1 MMRRVLLIIVVAA
14 IVVAVAWWV
23 ALLPG
28 SVAIQFGGTSID
40 APVPVALIG
49 LVVLF
54 ILLYVLV
61 RVAVFTFHLPSLSR
75 RRRAAAHR
83 RRGDVAV
90 TRALVA
96 LSAHEPGD
104 ARREAAR
111 ARRLLGDTPQTL
123 LLTAYAARLAGQEDE
138 ADRAFQALASQDDAA
153 LLGLRGLLRRAIS
166 KEDWQ
171 EAAELARRAEAAHP
185 GNTWLR
191 AEREQLAIRT
201 GAWKDALS
209 VAPPGDT
216 RIAFMIASAESD
228 ADPAQ
233 GLRLAKQAW
242 RANKSLVPAALA
254 YARRLRERG
263 QENRARTVLRTTWA
277 LAPQP
282 DLAAFALAARSEPAL
297 RLQEA
302 GRLVQ
307 DNPQHPESLLLLAR
321 TKLETGDRAEA
332 QRLAEAARATGL
344 NQRRLWVLLADIAES
359 DDSEA
364 GRKAQYETLRHL
376 ADAEP
381 DPVWHCDECNTPLP
395 AWRPACPHCHTA
407 GRVVWGTPRQALLA
421 ITE

>member
-1 MMRRVLLIIVVAA
+1 MRRVILIILVSA

-23 ALLPG
+23 AMLPG
-28 SVAIQFGGTSID
+28 SVAIHLGETAID
-40 APVPVALIG
+40 APVPVALLG

-54 ILLYVLV
+54 VLLYVLV
-61 RVAVFTFHLPSLSR
+61 RVAVFALHLPSLSR

-83 RRGDVAV
+83 RRGDRAV

-123 LLTAYAARLAGQEDE
+123 LLAAYAARLAGREEE
-138 ADRAFQALASQDDAA
+138 ADLAFQALAAREDAA
-153 LLGLRGLLRRAIS
+153 LLGLRGLLRRAIG

-171 EAAELARRAEAAHP
+171 QAAELARRAEAAHP
-185 GNTWLR
+185 GNSWLR

-209 VAPPGDT
+209 VASPGET
-216 RIAFMIASAESD
+216 HIAYMIAAAEAE

-233 GLRLAKQAW
+233 GLRLAKRAW
-242 RANKSLVPAALA
+242 EANKGLVPAALA

-263 QENRARTVLRTTWA
+263 RENRARTVLRTTWA
-277 LAPQP
+277 LTPQP
-282 DLAAFALAARSEPAL
+282 DLAAFALAAQSDPAH

-302 GRLVQ
+302 GQLVQ

-321 TKLETGDRAEA
+321 TKLEAGDRAEA
-332 QRLAEAARATGL
+332 LRLAETARTAGL
-344 NQRRLWVLLADIAES
+344 NQRRLWTLLADIAEA

-364 GRKAQYETLRHL
+364 GRAAQYETLRHL
-376 ADAEP
+376 AEAEP

-407 GRVVWGTPRQALLA
+407 GKVVWGTPRQAVLA
-421 ITE
+421 LTD